1 MQRVHNKILTADE
14 LAAVFAKYT
23 GKAIHFNSSNKS
35 QENMDSQE
43 LADFIVDEEK
53 EDENMVNEV

>member
-1 MQRVHNKILTADE
+1 MQRVHNKSLTSDE

-23 GKAIHFNSSNKS
+23 GKAVHFNSSIRC

-43 LADFIVDEEK
+43 LPDFIVDEER
-53 EDENMVNEV
+53 EDEITVN